1 MIYFCESHSDRAI
14 EDAIE
19 QDERPPRMEKLEN
32 DALSTICSYCEKQ
45 AVYKVE

>member
-19 QDERPPRMEKLEN
+19 QDGHPPRMEKMEN
-32 DALSTICSYCEKQ
+32 DALSTTCSYCEKK